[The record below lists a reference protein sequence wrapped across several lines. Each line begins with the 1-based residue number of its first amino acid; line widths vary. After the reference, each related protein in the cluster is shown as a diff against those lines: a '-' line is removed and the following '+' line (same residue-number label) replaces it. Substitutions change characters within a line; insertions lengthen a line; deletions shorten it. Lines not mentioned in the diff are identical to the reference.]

1 MVTNTTHEKGLQV
14 NVRVFHHFFKGY
26 PNTADAGFRCSIWAC
41 AVLRLMGIGLV
52 DVWALGGI
60 WIFIRRYYVLNRTVR
75 QLLGVRVVRFEELA
89 ENISSFFIHTLDI
102 SGVVNALA
110 NCIFKYIRIRNL

>member
-1 MVTNTTHEKGLQV
+1 MRILTHTVTE
-14 NVRVFHHFFKGY
+14 
-26 PNTADAGFRCSIWAC
+26 ADSGQ
-41 AVLRLMGIGLV
+41 
-52 DVWALGGI
+52 
-60 WIFIRRYYVLNRTVR
+60 TVR
-75 QLLGVRVVRFEELA
+75 QLLGERVVRFEELA